1 VDGRPRSRSGY
12 LSKTI
17 PRRGVGVTR
26 HSIGIVAV
34 EPGRRLM
41 AAAMLVDVPFQLK
54 QRRFI
59 VGDPRSKANRRKKA
73 SDLSP
78 AHAGSSGSIFLF
90 PPVHQ

>member
-1 VDGRPRSRSGY
+1 VSP
-12 LSKTI
+12 
-17 PRRGVGVTR
+17 VTA
-26 HSIGIVAV
+26 SALLPSS
-34 EPGRRLM
+34 PGAALM

-54 QRRFI
+54 QRPVHRR
-59 VGDPRSKANRRKKA
+59 DPRSKANRRKKA